1 MSLSKLVLVL
11 TLLIFALPANADGSK
26 GSAAKSSASGD
37 KGGSDGGEKKSGK
50 SNKKMALEGGLYT
63 TDKVKVIKSN
73 KNRPSV
79 RLISPMQRSTVSKSY
94 EGEDAEKYGSYT
106 ASDLNP
112 FLRPCGGTKPGKVH
126 FTAEMESK
134 AFIAWSTKVPDE
146 TGNCTIK
153 LSDGADD

>member
-73 KNRPSV
+73 KARP
-79 RLISPMQRSTVSKSY
+79 VSNS
-94 EGEDAEKYGSYT
+94 
-106 ASDLNP
+106 LQ
-112 FLRPCGGTKPGKVH
+112 
-126 FTAEMESK
+126 
-134 AFIAWSTKVPDE
+134 
-146 TGNCTIK
+146 
-153 LSDGADD
+153 

>member
-11 TLLIFALPANADGSK
+11 TLLIFALPANGADGSK

-73 KNRPSV
+73 KNRP
-79 RLISPMQRSTVSKSY
+79 VSNQF
-94 EGEDAEKYGSYT
+94 T
-106 ASDLNP
+106 IVV
-112 FLRPCGGTKPGKVH
+112 FLT
-126 FTAEMESK
+126 F
-134 AFIAWSTKVPDE
+134 FIFEFS
-146 TGNCTIK
+146 
-153 LSDGADD
+153 L